1 MAKENNNKSFVLRI
15 DAATMDALE
24 LWAADEF
31 RSINGQLQWI
41 IADAL
46 RRSGR
51 LKKPRAAAGAT
62 LPAADTGVASS
73 GRDFPPAPA
82 AVSPAAP
89 PADVASG
96 EGTPPLQDAVPPVAA
111 AAAGEAG
118 PLPPHA
124 RMQSDDPQKNKADIK
139 K

>member
-1 MAKENNNKSFVLRI
+1 MAKESNNKSFVLRI

-82 AVSPAAP
+82 AVSPAVAAAP

-96 EGTPPLQDAVPPVAA
+96 EGTQRQPGRPARCLRTPVCS
-111 AAAGEAG
+111 
-118 PLPPHA
+118 PTT
-124 RMQSDDPQKNKADIK
+124 RKKIK
-139 K
+139 PI